1 MTKEQF
7 EKVLFNKDTRVS
19 FRGDVYRVTGVN
31 FDDMKISIKED
42 RGAPQYDLKSEHNV
56 PIEAV
61 ELEYYIV
68 QTEITACMT
77 VDRTMRTHCDD
88 EQGEVI

>member
-19 FRGDVYRVTGVN
+19 FRGIVYKVTSVD
-31 FDDMKISIKED
+31 FEEQKLTLKEG
-42 RGAPQYDLKSEHNV
+42 RELKPFESRKCEYNV

-77 VDRTMRTHCDD
+77 VDRIMRTHCDD
-88 EQGEVI
+88 E